1 MTSYLGNPCTTAG
14 VPSFEGA
21 RCVTLWCGLH
31 VPHCARPS
39 GYSSGAPV
47 RGGSLEFFK
56 VHMRQLVWPAAK
68 VGRGDDTRPSLPWE
82 RRRSHRSW
90 LSTAPQGECHRRLLW
105 SSLVSV
111 LAHAGRGPGVRP
123 RCVDT
128 AVPGPS
134 GSAKPLRVW
143 SFAAELVWQKKGNV
157 CMYVCVAWLWF

>member
-1 MTSYLGNPCTTAG
+1 MAPPPWYFLPWGWRVLPTVPGLPYGRQHGPTSGLTRLGGIPRIMFATATLVARVTSYLGNPCTTAG

-68 VGRGDDTRPSLPWE
+68 VGEGRPTPGRVSLGKGGEVFAAVPRG
-82 RRRSHRSW
+82 
-90 LSTAPQGECHRRLLW
+90 STWRACRRLC
-105 SSLVSV
+105 VGHV
-111 LAHAGRGPGVRP
+111 AGPRG
-123 RCVDT
+123 
-128 AVPGPS
+128 AS
-134 GSAKPLRVW
+134 
-143 SFAAELVWQKKGNV
+143 
-157 CMYVCVAWLWF
+157 